1 MIGANSRQPA
11 PVGLRPG
18 SKQGGKVE
26 PLAKP
31 GGSFRWDWARTD
43 LLTMLSNAGF

>member
-11 PVGLRPG
+11 PVSLRPG

-26 PLAKP
+26 PLAKA